1 MSVVVE
7 VGVRAAEVVVMV
19 AVGNAEA
26 AIGLARYEA
35 VVVQVTML
43 LVRDVAADVV
53 VMVMPGGRTPIVTV
67 PLVVGATSV
76 MAVSLLVTH
85 RTCRALPLTSG

>member
-1 MSVVVE
+1 MVVVE

-26 AIGLARYEA
+26 AIGLARHEA

-43 LVRDVAADVV
+43 LVRDVAEDVV
-53 VMVMPGGRTPIVTV
+53 VMVMPGGRTPIEGK
-67 PLVVGATSV
+67 LVDGPILV